1 MLGEAWG
8 SLLGSGVMAGTIV
21 ALLLSFLIKLT
32 SHRRRRLEVGLDI
45 DALPKID
52 EFLRDLAPGV
62 EYYRATAAAYWNR
75 GADAL
80 YLPWF
85 PWPIDPE
92 QRQILSEIG
101 DPDVLFEKSK
111 RYYMAPRHDQS
122 VKFGYEAPLPV
133 QPRMGADT
141 APATVSLS
149 VVKDSMSADTTLTL
163 KLGEST
169 SHDLMSVSLN
179 GRDLS
184 CADATF
190 TTYGYSYSTLEFRLE
205 WDDLVEGVNEI
216 SVAVL
221 SRPAKL
227 SSAVT
232 LEGVEIAVG
241 YVTPKQP

>member
-62 EYYRATAAAYWNR
+62 EYYRATATAYWNR

-80 YLPWF
+80 YLLWF
-85 PWPIDPE
+85 PWPIGLE

-111 RYYMAPRHDQS
+111 RYYMAPCHDQS

-149 VVKDSMSADTTLTL
+149 VVKDSIQR
-163 KLGEST
+163 
-169 SHDLMSVSLN
+169 
-179 GRDLS
+179 GRDI
-184 CADATF
+184 DAEAARIDF
-190 TTYGYSYSTLEFRLE
+190 SRLDE
-205 WDDLVEGVNEI
+205 CQPQREGLVLRRRDVYDLRLLLLDAGV
-216 SVAVL
+216 
-221 SRPAKL
+221 
-227 SSAVT
+227 SAR
-232 LEGVEIAVG
+232 VG
-241 YVTPKQP
+241 

>member
-1 MLGEAWG
+1 ML
-8 SLLGSGVMAGTIV
+8 L
-21 ALLLSFLIKLT
+21 
-32 SHRRRRLEVGLDI
+32 
-45 DALPKID
+45 
-52 EFLRDLAPGV
+52 
-62 EYYRATAAAYWNR
+62 
-75 GADAL
+75 
-80 YLPWF
+80 
-85 PWPIDPE
+85 
-92 QRQILSEIG
+92 
-101 DPDVLFEKSK
+101 EKSK
-111 RYYMAPRHDQS
+111 RYYMAPRQDQS

-133 QPRMGADT
+133 QLSMGADT

-149 VVKDSMSADTTLTL
+149 VVKDSMSADTTSTL
-163 KLGEST
+163 KLSEST

-205 WDDLVEGVNEI
+205 WDALVDGANEI

-232 LEGVEIAVG
+232 LDDVEIAVG
-241 YVTPKQP
+241 YVTPKQPYAV